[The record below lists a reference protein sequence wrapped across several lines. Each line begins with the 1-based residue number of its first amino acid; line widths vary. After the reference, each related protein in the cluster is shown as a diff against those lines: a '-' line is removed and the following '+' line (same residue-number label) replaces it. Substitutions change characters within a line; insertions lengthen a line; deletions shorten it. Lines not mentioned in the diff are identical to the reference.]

1 MEGSKK
7 SSTHFHF
14 LAECSIWAIL
24 ELALVMNIVNYSRSN
39 DVGLQ
44 AFLAGD
50 IIKTEPPASAA
61 NKSIKTRSILFQ
73 KIECSKVVSESYLF
87 LPHPLATL
95 RGYLAVLA
103 SSVFSFYP
111 LIHD

>member
-61 NKSIKTRSILFQ
+61 NKSIKTRSVACDSLQSSSRHFHHNNLTLHL
-73 KIECSKVVSESYLF
+73 SKQPYSLISKRIPSTLEES
-87 LPHPLATL
+87 
-95 RGYLAVLA
+95 
-103 SSVFSFYP
+103 
-111 LIHD
+111 